1 MKVYDMVT
9 GQRRTPFHAPYPA
22 KARIDATVACK
33 NNAGTV
39 ERCVCSIR
47 ENIAIRRLIVV
58 DNGSTDDTP
67 KIAKRCGAI
76 VMRQMGML
84 GSVRYAQAL
93 ACKTKWVAYIDS
105 DVYLYP
111 SWWPEVSR
119 FIKSPD
125 VGMVLGFCDA
135 PLSRLRIYDE
145 YLKYLAREHGAVAF
159 SNTLIRRNLVLEC
172 GDQLK
177 RIHFGEDDVVAA
189 HVREKGLRIVT
200 VPKALS
206 FHDKDPF
213 ISHPRDYFRA
223 GQSLK
228 IRWGFWGF
236 VVCAFSLRTAL
247 LNWSRFSLGSRR
259 LSIKLLGFLLM
270 LWLWMVAGLMK
281 TGNPSEGTGS
291 SLAGQ

>member
-67 KIAKRCGAI
+67 EIAKRCGAI
-76 VMRQMGML
+76 VMRHMGML

-135 PLSRLRIYDE
+135 PLSKLRIYDE

-159 SNTLIRRNLVLEC
+159 SNTLIKRNLVLEC

-228 IRWGFWGF
+228 IRWGFRGF

-291 SLAGQ
+291 SLVGQ